1 MKINYFHVNFDEF
14 LSVDETFLHIKYKS
28 KYLSVPLKIIS
39 SYSIHDLDMTVHEK
53 IFTDI
58 VNKSSESHNNF
69 CQLYF

>member
-1 MKINYFHVNFDEF
+1 MKNNYFHIRFDEF
-14 LSVDETFLHIKYKS
+14 LYKDETFIYIKYDGL
-28 KYLSVPLKIIS
+28 YLSIPNKVVE
-39 SYSIHDLDMTVHEK
+39 SYSIDTYNMIVHEK